1 MLFLHIINLFS
12 MKVDVEQRAK
22 HARELFLAGYNCAQ
36 AVFITYRDVASMS
49 EEAAAT
55 VSAPFG
61 GGMGRLREVC
71 GAVSG
76 MTMVAGFLSPNP
88 IPNDNE
94 NKKKLYATVQSLA
107 EEFRQENGSIVCR
120 ELLGLTQHKDDP
132 TPSPRTGEYY
142 KRRPCA
148 DYVEI
153 AARIVGEKINQ
164 ME

>member
-1 MLFLHIINLFS
+1 MDH
-12 MKVDVEQRAK
+12 KKEAV
-22 HARELFLAGYNCAQ
+22 ELFCSGYNCAQ
-36 AVFITYRDVASMS
+36 AVFMTYRDVAAMS

-55 VSAPFG
+55 VAAPFG

-76 MTMVAGFLSPNP
+76 MTMVAGFLAPNSQ
-88 IPNDNE
+88 PNDNE
-94 NKKKLYATVQSLA
+94 NKKKLYAMVQALA
-107 EEFRQENGSIVCR
+107 EEFRLENGSIVCR
-120 ELLGLTQHKDDP
+120 ELLGLAQQKDDP

-153 AARIVGEKINQ
+153 AARIVGEKINSLK
-164 ME
+164 E

>member
-1 MLFLHIINLFS
+1 M
-12 MKVDVEQRAK
+12 
-22 HARELFLAGYNCAQ
+22 
-36 AVFITYRDVASMS
+36 TYRDVAAMS

-55 VSAPFG
+55 VAAPFG

-76 MTMVAGFLSPNP
+76 MTMVAGFLAPNSQ
-88 IPNDNE
+88 PNDND
-94 NKKKLYATVQSLA
+94 NKKKLYAMVQALA
-107 EEFRQENGSIVCR
+107 EEFRLENGSIVCR
-120 ELLGLTQHKDDP
+120 ELLGLAQQKDDP

-153 AARIVGEKINQ
+153 AARIVGEKINS

>member
-1 MLFLHIINLFS
+1 
-12 MKVDVEQRAK
+12 MKVDIEQRTK
-22 HARELFLAGYNCAQ
+22 QARELFLGGYNCAQ
-36 AVFITYRDVASMS
+36 AVFMTYRDVAAMS

-55 VSAPFG
+55 VAAPFG

-76 MTMVAGFLSPNP
+76 MTMVAGFLAPNSQ
-88 IPNDNE
+88 PNDNE
-94 NKKKLYATVQSLA
+94 NKKKLYAMVQALA
-107 EEFRQENGSIVCR
+107 EEFRLENGSIVCR
-120 ELLGLTQHKDDP
+120 ELLGLTQQKDDP

-153 AARIVGEKINQ
+153 AARIVGEKINS